1 MQTLDF
7 DQTVEQIADTDQRYA
22 ADAYYFL
29 RDALD
34 HTQKTLKEDSN
45 ARKQPQHVSGKQL
58 LEGIRKLALEQFGPM
73 ALTVLHDWGITRCE
87 DFGEIVFNMVD
98 SKLLSKTQEDTRED
112 FKSIYD
118 FEEAFRTP
126 FLPKFARPV
135 ITEKSKQ
142 SQGRKD
148 HP

>member
-7 DQTVEQIADTDQRYA
+7 DHTVEQITQADERFA

-34 HTQKTLKEDSN
+34 HTQNKIKKEKTSG
-45 ARKQPQHVSGKQL
+45 KQPQHVSGEQL
-58 LEGIRKLALEQFGPM
+58 LEGVRDLALEQFGPM
-73 ALTVLHDWGITRCE
+73 ALTVMHDWGLTRCE

-98 SKLLSKTQEDTRED
+98 HKLLSKTKEDTRAD

-118 FEEAFRTP
+118 FEEAFRKP
-126 FLPKFARPV
+126 FLPERMPAFES
-135 ITEKSKQ
+135 EKPRKNLKQ
-142 SQGRKD
+142 KD
-148 HP
+148 RS

>member
-7 DQTVEQIADTDQRYA
+7 DQTVEQITQSDERFA

-34 HTQKTLKEDSN
+34 YTQSKIKKESTS
-45 ARKQPQHVSGKQL
+45 RKQPQHVSGKQL
-58 LEGIRKLALEQFGPM
+58 LEGVRDLALDQFGPM
-73 ALTVLHDWGITRCE
+73 ALTVMHEWGLKRCE

-98 SKLLSKTQEDTRED
+98 FKLLSKTKEDTRAD

-118 FEEAFRTP
+118 FEDVFRKP
-126 FLPKFARPV
+126 FLPKTRPDFSA
-135 ITEKSKQ
+135 EKSRKNLKQ
-142 SQGRKD
+142 KD
-148 HP
+148 PS